1 MEQTPTSEWEGKRIR
16 LIQMTGDF
24 DPVSP
29 GTTGT
34 IVKVHPSFDL
44 IEVDWDSD
52 RALGLIPSIDK
63 FEFI

>member
-16 LIQMTGDF
+16 LIQGDI
-24 DPVSP
+24 DPVAP

-44 IEVDWDSD
+44 IEIYWDSD
-52 RALGLIPSIDK
+52 LTLGLIPSIDK
-63 FEFI
+63 FEFID

>member
-1 MEQTPTSEWEGKRIR
+1 
-16 LIQMTGDF
+16 MTGDI
-24 DPVSP
+24 DPVAP

-34 IVKVHPSFDL
+34 IFKVHPSFDL

-52 RALGLIPSIDK
+52 RVLGLIPSIDK

>member
-1 MEQTPTSEWEGKRIR
+1 MEQTPKKEWEGKRIR
-16 LIQMTGDF
+16 LIEMAGDI
-24 DPVSP
+24 DPVAP

-34 IVKVHPSFDL
+34 ISKVHPFDL
-44 IEVDWDSD
+44 IEIDWDSD